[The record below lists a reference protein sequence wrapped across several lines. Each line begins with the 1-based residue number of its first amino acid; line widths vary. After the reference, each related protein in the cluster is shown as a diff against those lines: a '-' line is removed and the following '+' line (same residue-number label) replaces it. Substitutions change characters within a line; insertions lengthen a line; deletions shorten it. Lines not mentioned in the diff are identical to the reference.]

1 MSGTPRQRVVPRAG
15 ATRWRIHA
23 TSMTP
28 FLPGPH
34 SPCIIPRMT
43 GSSVACGRCGTPL
56 PGGAK
61 FCHRCGAPQMA
72 DGRSELE
79 RLRESLGDDY
89 AVMGELGRGGFA
101 VVYLVEDRKA
111 RRHLAVKVLRR
122 ELLLSQVLVER
133 FRREIRLASR
143 LAHPNILPVLFS
155 SDSADFAYYAMPRV
169 KGKTLKEILRTGGR
183 MPVIEAVAL
192 LRDLASAL
200 AHAHERGVAHRDIK
214 PSNIMMANGKPLI
227 LDFGLARALAAADG
241 STLTISGEIIGSP
254 QYLAPEQ
261 AAGDH
266 DLDHRCDIYNWGLLG
281 YEVLAGAPAF
291 DGASVQEVLYKQVA
305 EEPPRL
311 GDTRPDA
318 PAGITALIERAMRKN
333 REDRW
338 QNMTEALAALDA
350 QLPSPRLRGV
360 EIKRR

>member
-1 MSGTPRQRVVPRAG
+1 
-15 ATRWRIHA
+15 
-23 TSMTP
+23 
-28 FLPGPH
+28 
-34 SPCIIPRMT
+34 MT
-43 GSSVACGRCGTPL
+43 GAVGACGQCGTPL

-61 FCHRCGAPQMA
+61 FCHRCGAPQIA
-72 DGRSELE
+72 DTRSELD
-79 RLRESLGDDY
+79 RLRESMGDDY

-122 ELLLSQVLVER
+122 ELILSDVLVER

-143 LAHPNILPVLFS
+143 LDHPNILPVLFS
-155 SDSADFAYYAMPRV
+155 SDGADFAYYAMPRV
-169 KGKTLKEILRTGGR
+169 KGKTLKEMLKARGR
-183 MPVIEAVAL
+183 MPVIEAVGL
-192 LRDLASAL
+192 LRDVASAL

-214 PSNIMMANGKPLI
+214 PSNIMMAGGKPLI

-261 AAGDH
+261 AAGDR
-266 DLDHRCDIYNWGLLG
+266 DLDHRCDVYNWGLLG

-291 DGASVQEVLYKQVA
+291 DGVSVQEVLYKQVA

-311 GDTRPDA
+311 GDARPDL
-318 PAGITALIERAMRKN
+318 PAGIVTIIERAMRKN

-338 QNMTEALAALDA
+338 QEMSEALAALDA
-350 QLPSPRLRGV
+350 QLPAAQLRGV
-360 EIKRR
+360 DRTGQKKSR

>member
-1 MSGTPRQRVVPRAG
+1 MPEGVS
-15 ATRWRIHA
+15 
-23 TSMTP
+23 
-28 FLPGPH
+28 
-34 SPCIIPRMT
+34 
-43 GSSVACGRCGTPL
+43 ACSRCGTPL

-61 FCHRCGAPQMA
+61 FCHRCGAPQIA
-72 DGRSELE
+72 DARSELD
-79 RLRESLGDDY
+79 RLRDSLGDDH

-143 LAHPNILPVLFS
+143 LDHPNILPVLFS
-155 SDSADFAYYAMPRV
+155 SETADFAYYAMPRV
-169 KGKTLKEILRTGGR
+169 KGKTLKEILKATGR
-183 MPVIEAVAL
+183 MPVIEAASL

-200 AHAHERGVAHRDIK
+200 AHAHGRGVAHRDIK
-214 PSNIMMANGKPLI
+214 PSNIMMADGKPLI

-241 STLTISGEIIGSP
+241 STLTVSGEIIGSP

-266 DLDHRCDIYNWGLLG
+266 DLDHRCDVYNWGLLG
-281 YEVLAGAPAF
+281 YEVLAGVPAF

-305 EEPPRL
+305 EAPRPL
-311 GDTRPDA
+311 RELRADA
-318 PAGITALIERAMRKN
+318 PAGVVAIIERAMRKN
-333 REDRW
+333 REERW
-338 QNMTEALAALDA
+338 QNMTDAVTALDA
-350 QLPSPRLRGV
+350 QLPAPQLRRVDRAGQVKPR
-360 EIKRR
+360 

>member
-1 MSGTPRQRVVPRAG
+1 MTAAP
-15 ATRWRIHA
+15 ATC
-23 TSMTP
+23 P
-28 FLPGPH
+28 
-34 SPCIIPRMT
+34 
-43 GSSVACGRCGTPL
+43 RCGTAL

-61 FCHRCGAPQMA
+61 FCHRCGAPQIA
-72 DGRSELE
+72 DSRSEVE
-79 RLRESLGDDY
+79 RLRDGLGDDY
-89 AVMGELGRGGFA
+89 VVMGELGRGGFA

-143 LAHPNILPVLFS
+143 LEHPNILPVLFS
-155 SDSADFAYYAMPRV
+155 SETADFAYYAMPRV
-169 KGKTLKEILRTGGR
+169 KGKTLKEIVKARGK

-214 PSNIMMANGKPLI
+214 PSNIMIADGKPLI

-241 STLTISGEIIGSP
+241 STLTVSGEIIGSP

-261 AAGDH
+261 AAGDR
-266 DLDHRCDIYNWGLLG
+266 DLDHRCDVYNWGLLG
-281 YEVLAGAPAF
+281 YELLAGAPAF

-305 EEPPRL
+305 EEPPSL
-311 GDTRPDA
+311 SAARPDA
-318 PAGITALIERAMRKN
+318 PPGIVAVVERAMRKH

-338 QNMTEALAALDA
+338 QHMADALAALDA
-350 QLPSPRLRGV
+350 ELPAPQLRRVDRTGQVRG
-360 EIKRR
+360 R